1 MHYSFLVVI
10 FFLIISTY
18 WADRAD
24 SDDTKVKARKNWR
37 SGGGRGGG
45 GVKWSSPQF
54 SPVLFSCSRFP
65 LPQFSGPDYLSL
77 EQANSD
83 AMDDIMSEK
92 VNEVLKNYTLLY
104 LKIKVKLCHSPSG
117 LMVLRNFQPRNRWKR
132 FQKRSPAGVR
142 SVNFLLGMYPL
153 PLLYGQL

>member
-1 MHYSFLVVI
+1 M
-10 FFLIISTY
+10 
-18 WADRAD
+18 DRAD

-37 SGGGRGGG
+37 SGGGG
-45 GVKWSSPQF
+45 S

-65 LPQFSGPDYLSL
+65 LSQFSGPDYLSL

-83 AMDDIMSEK
+83 VMDDIMSEK

-117 LMVLRNFQPRNRWKR
+117 LMALRNFQPRNR
-132 FQKRSPAGVR
+132 
-142 SVNFLLGMYPL
+142 
-153 PLLYGQL
+153 

>member
-1 MHYSFLVVI
+1 MVI
-10 FFLIISTY
+10 FLLIISAY

-37 SGGGRGGG
+37 SGGGGGG
-45 GVKWSSPQF
+45 GVNGPLPSFLPF
-54 SPVLFSCSRFP
+54 YFLCSRFP
-65 LPQFSGPDYLSL
+65 LSQFSGPDYLSL

-83 AMDDIMSEK
+83 VMDDVMSEK
-92 VNEVLKNYTLLY
+92 VNEVLKSYTLLY

-117 LMVLRNFQPRNRWKR
+117 LMALRNFQPRNRWKR

-142 SVNFLLGMYPL
+142 SVNFLLGMYIFAIPT
-153 PLLYGQL
+153 

>member
-1 MHYSFLVVI
+1 M
-10 FFLIISTY
+10 
-18 WADRAD
+18 DRAD

-37 SGGGRGGG
+37 SGVGGG
-45 GVKWSSPQF
+45 GLVS

-65 LPQFSGPDYLSL
+65 LSQFSGPDYLSL

-83 AMDDIMSEK
+83 VMDDIMSEK

-117 LMVLRNFQPRNRWKR
+117 LMALRNFQPRNR
-132 FQKRSPAGVR
+132 
-142 SVNFLLGMYPL
+142 
-153 PLLYGQL
+153 

>member
-1 MHYSFLVVI
+1 MI

-18 WADRAD
+18 WVDRAD

-37 SGGGRGGG
+37 SGGGGWRGGLNG
-45 GVKWSSPQF
+45 PLPSFLPF
-54 SPVLFSCSRFP
+54 YFLCSRFP
-65 LPQFSGPDYLSL
+65 LSQFSGPDYLSL

-83 AMDDIMSEK
+83 EMDDVMSEK
-92 VNEVLKNYTLLY
+92 VNEVLKSYTLSY

-117 LMVLRNFQPRNRWKR
+117 LMALRNFQPRNRWKR

-142 SVNFLLGMYPL
+142 SVNFLLGMYIFAIPT
-153 PLLYGQL
+153 